1 MNAVLKLVDVDFGAR
16 ELSRP
21 LNLIDAIKDYSDE
34 MPLYCFAPS
43 ELQATYRRFA
53 EFFPGQVTYAVKA
66 NPEPQIIETLL
77 NEGMAAFDVASLNE
91 IALVR
96 GFSKTAELH
105 YNNPIR
111 SRRENDAAFHQHE
124 VRSFSVD
131 CIGELRKLKEAVAD
145 QAHLVEASIRFHLD
159 LGVAGYDFGTK
170 FGATPEEAIA
180 LVAEAEALGFRVS
193 LTFHPGSQC
202 RQANA
207 YRQYIEMASQISK
220 AAGCELSTLNVGG
233 GFPVQFPEDKV
244 EDLKVYM
251 DEIVSAVDDAFPE
264 QRPDLVCEPG
274 RAMVANSVALVTK
287 VKAIKGDGRLYL
299 NDGRFSAR
307 PVIHLTNCQVNCR
320 FQTICRKRILSCST
334 IWAPT
339 DHQRRQISTDIARR
353 SIFRFRT
360 SVNRTRLIDPQLP
373 RAAGKDRF
381 LTVAF
386 YCPNRISFLPT

>member
-145 QAHLVEASIRFHLD
+145 QADLVEASIRFHLD

-299 NDGRFSAR
+299 NDGVYGGFQESHIIKMLPRYEVFSKSGE
-307 PVIHLTNCQVNCR
+307 
-320 FQTICRKRILSCST
+320 RKAAEDLEFT
-334 IWAPT
+334 VFGPT
-339 DHQRRQISTDIARR
+339 CDSLD
-353 SIFRFRT
+353 
-360 SVNRTRLIDPQLP
+360 QLP
-373 RAAGKDRF
+373 GKLSFPND
-381 LTVAF
+381 LQEEDIIVF
-386 YCPNRISFLPT
+386 YDMGAYGSSTTTNFNGYSSKKYIQVSNFC